1 MRIEQNFSLEKYNTF
16 HLPVKTRWFME
27 YESEEDVQKILRDE
41 YFQECLSTH
50 IGQGSNLLFINDYNG
65 IILHSAI
72 RGMEVVSEDEATV
85 SLRVGAGEVW
95 DEVVAYAVS
104 KGWGGIENLSLI
116 PGEVGAAAVQN
127 IGAYGVEIKD
137 VIESVEAW
145 NRLTFEKHVF
155 TAEECGYGYRS
166 SRFKDPHQDP
176 HFITYVTLRLE
187 KFPVFN
193 IEYGALNQ
201 RLSDKALTLENV
213 RETVISIRKEKLPDT
228 ESLGNAGSFF
238 MNPLITDE
246 HFERIRKEYPDVPSY
261 PAEKGKVKVP
271 AGWLI
276 EKCGFKGQRHGNVGV
291 YEKQALV
298 LVNFGGATGDEIA
311 LFAESIRAAVK
322 ERFGIELMP
331 EVKYIA

>member
-193 IEYGALNQ
+193 IEYGALKQ

-213 RETVISIRKEKLPDT
+213 RETVVSIRKEKLPDT

-246 HFERIRKEYPDVPSY
+246 HFERIRKEYPDMPSY

>member
-193 IEYGALNQ
+193 IEYGALKQ

-311 LFAESIRAAVK
+311 LFAESIRAVVK

>member
-193 IEYGALNQ
+193 IEYGALKQ

-311 LFAESIRAAVK
+311 LFAESICAAVK

-331 EVKYIA
+331 EVKYIV

>member
-193 IEYGALNQ
+193 IEYGALKQ

-238 MNPLITDE
+238 MNPLITGE

>member
-187 KFPVFN
+187 KFPIFN
-193 IEYGALNQ
+193 IEYGALKQ
-201 RLSDKALTLENV
+201 RLLDKALTLENV

>member
-193 IEYGALNQ
+193 IEYGALKQ

-246 HFERIRKEYPDVPSY
+246 HFERIRKEYPDMPSY

>member
-193 IEYGALNQ
+193 IEYGALKQ

-213 RETVISIRKEKLPDT
+213 RETVVSIRKEKLPDT

-246 HFERIRKEYPDVPSY
+246 HFECIRKEYPDVPSY

>member
-95 DEVVAYAVS
+95 DEVVAYAIS

-193 IEYGALNQ
+193 IEYGALKQ

-238 MNPLITDE
+238 MNPLITGE

>member
-104 KGWGGIENLSLI
+104 KGWGGIETLSLI

-193 IEYGALNQ
+193 IEYGALKQ

>member
-193 IEYGALNQ
+193 IEYGALKQ

-276 EKCGFKGQRHGNVGV
+276 EKCGFKGQRHGNIGV

>member
-72 RGMEVVSEDEATV
+72 RGIEVVSEDEATV

-193 IEYGALNQ
+193 IEYGALKQ

>member
-193 IEYGALNQ
+193 IEYGALKQ

-276 EKCGFKGQRHGNVGV
+276 EKCGFKGQRHGNIGV

-311 LFAESIRAAVK
+311 LFAESIRAVVK

-331 EVKYIA
+331 EVKYIV

>member
-187 KFPVFN
+187 KFPIFN
-193 IEYGALNQ
+193 IEYGALKQ

-246 HFERIRKEYPDVPSY
+246 HFERIRKEYPDMPSY

>member
-187 KFPVFN
+187 KFPIFN
-193 IEYGALNQ
+193 IEYGALKQ

>member
-193 IEYGALNQ
+193 IEYGALKQ

-261 PAEKGKVKVP
+261 LAEKGKVKVP

>member
-1 MRIEQNFSLEKYNTF
+1 MRIEQNVSLEKYNTF
-16 HLPVKTRWFME
+16 HLPVKTRWFIE
-27 YESEEDVQKILRDE
+27 YENEEDLHKILRDE
-41 YFQECLSTH
+41 YFQECLSIH
-50 IGQGSNLLFINDYNG
+50 IGQGSNLLFVNDYNG
-65 IILHSAI
+65 IVLHSLI
-72 RGMEVVSEDEATV
+72 RGIEVVAEDEHSV
-85 SLRVGAGEVW
+85 HLRIGAGEVW
-95 DEVVAYAVS
+95 DDVVAYAVS

-116 PGEVGAAAVQN
+116 PGKTGAAAVQN
-127 IGAYGVEIKD
+127 IGAYGREIKD

-155 TAEECGYGYRS
+155 TAEECGYGYRL

-193 IEYGALNQ
+193 IEYGALKQ

>member
-1 MRIEQNFSLEKYNTF
+1 
-16 HLPVKTRWFME
+16 
-27 YESEEDVQKILRDE
+27 
-41 YFQECLSTH
+41 
-50 IGQGSNLLFINDYNG
+50 
-65 IILHSAI
+65 
-72 RGMEVVSEDEATV
+72 MEVVSEDEATV

-193 IEYGALNQ
+193 IEYGALKQ

>member
-193 IEYGALNQ
+193 IEYGALKQ

-331 EVKYIA
+331 EVKYIV

>member
-1 MRIEQNFSLEKYNTF
+1 M
-16 HLPVKTRWFME
+16 
-27 YESEEDVQKILRDE
+27 
-41 YFQECLSTH
+41 
-50 IGQGSNLLFINDYNG
+50 
-65 IILHSAI
+65 
-72 RGMEVVSEDEATV
+72 
-85 SLRVGAGEVW
+85 
-95 DEVVAYAVS
+95 VA
-104 KGWGGIENLSLI
+104 
-116 PGEVGAAAVQN
+116 
-127 IGAYGVEIKD
+127 
-137 VIESVEAW
+137 
-145 NRLTFEKHVF
+145 
-155 TAEECGYGYRS
+155 
-166 SRFKDPHQDP
+166 DP

-193 IEYGALNQ
+193 IEYGALKQ

-238 MNPLITDE
+238 MNPLITGE

>member
-193 IEYGALNQ
+193 IEYGALKQ

-276 EKCGFKGQRHGNVGV
+276 EKCGFKGQCHGNVGV

>member
-193 IEYGALNQ
+193 IEYGALKQ

-246 HFERIRKEYPDVPSY
+246 HFGRIRKEYPDVPSY